1 MRYVGRVIN
10 VQIDDDDDDDDDDN
24 DDDDDDDVSFHS
36 TDVDEHD
43 CDN

>member
-10 VQIDDDDDDDDDDN
+10 VQIDDDDDDDDDN